1 LKPNFAVARAS
12 ERAVIALSNADHNV
26 WFTIVTTERL
36 AEWIIT
42 EERITRPRGLSL
54 LTLAVSAC
62 LQEGGG
68 EEHRMDEHR

>member
-1 LKPNFAVARAS
+1 MVAIS
-12 ERAVIALSNADHNV
+12 HADHNV